1 MHQTTVQK
9 YKKHTGRTGVKNRE
23 LNSNWSITLSI
34 MVRTM
39 RRQINKESEAVKN
52 AMNIWTIC

>member
-9 YKKHTGRTGVKNRE
+9 YKKHTGRTGAKNRE
-23 LNSNWSITLSI
+23 LNSNWSIVLSI
-34 MVRTM
+34 TVRTT